1 LKNRNGGKEDTEC
14 RRRERRSRKGVG
26 GKELAGKN
34 LVERKSGKQVCRKNR
49 MGKQFAGKN
58 EQDKI
63 C

>member
-1 LKNRNGGKEDTEC
+1 LKNRNGGKEDREC

-34 LVERKSGKQVCRKNR
+34 LVERKSGKEGCRKNQA
-49 MGKQFAGKN
+49 GNQFVGKN
-58 EQDKI
+58 ERDKI